1 MSSLV
6 IGVDASRNRSGG
18 AREHLIGI
26 LANLDP
32 DVQGISRVHIW
43 SYHALLSDLP
53 ERSWLIKHAVPA
65 LEGSLSSQL
74 WWQAFNLSSE
84 LKKYGC
90 HILFTSDASS
100 LCRFSPSVVLSQ
112 DLLSYEP
119 GVMALFAWGRARI
132 RLLAIRCL
140 QNAAFR
146 RASGVIFLTQYAADL
161 IQSICGPLGN
171 SKVIPHGVN
180 SRFFANREA
189 ITAEKKVFSA
199 SVPSEPIRCLYI
211 SNAALYKYQWVV
223 IEAIGLLRQKG
234 IAIELDLV
242 GGGTGPAQDKI
253 NTQIA
258 ITDPLGQFIR
268 QHPFVPHEALLMH
281 LNLADVFVFASG
293 CEAFGI
299 TLLEA
304 MAMGLPIASSN
315 RSSIPETLR
324 DGGLYFD
331 PENPL
336 EIAVT
341 VEKLIND
348 DELRTKLAIRAYQLA
363 SQYSWDM
370 SSRRVWEFIIESYNL
385 AVNNNKFGIDENFKD

>member
-1 MSSLV
+1 VSGIV

-26 LANLDP
+26 LETLDP
-32 DVQGISRVHIW
+32 TAQGITQVHVW
-43 SYHALLSDLP
+43 SYQALLAVLP
-53 ERSWLIKHAVPA
+53 NHSWLIKHAVPK
-65 LEGSLSSQL
+65 LENGLISQL

-100 LCRFSPSVVLSQ
+100 LCHFSPSVVLSQ

-119 GVMALFAWGRARI
+119 GVMASFAWGRARL
-132 RLLAIRCL
+132 RLLTIRYL

-146 RASGVIFLTQYAADL
+146 RASGVIFLTQYAANL
-161 IQSICGPLGN
+161 IQSICGPLRN
-171 SKVIPHGVN
+171 TQVIPHGVN
-180 SRFFANREA
+180 PRFFRDSQT
-189 ITAEKKVFSA
+189 IPAEKKVFNAGTKSD
-199 SVPSEPIRCLYI
+199 PIRCLYI

-234 IAIELDLV
+234 IVIELDLV
-242 GGGTGPAQDKI
+242 GGGFGPAQDKI
-253 NTQIA
+253 MAQIA
-258 ITDPLGQFIR
+258 LTDPQSQFVKK
-268 QHPFVPHEALLMH
+268 HPFVPHSALVDH
-281 LNLADVFVFASG
+281 LSSADIFIFASG

-315 RSSIPETLR
+315 RSSIPETLQ

-331 PENPL
+331 PENPAQ
-336 EIAVT
+336 IAASVD
-341 VEKLIND
+341 KIILD
-348 DELRTKLAIRAYQLA
+348 PALRKQLA
-363 SQYSWDM
+363 HRASQLAKQYSWEHC
-370 SSRRVWEFIIESYNL
+370 SNETWGFIMDTYKKI
-385 AVNNNKFGIDENFKD
+385 AKQ

>member
-1 MSSLV
+1 M
-6 IGVDASRNRSGG
+6 
-18 AREHLIGI
+18 
-26 LANLDP
+26 
-32 DVQGISRVHIW
+32 
-43 SYHALLSDLP
+43 LSVLP
-53 ERSWLIKHAVPA
+53 ERPWLIKHAVPA
-65 LEGSLSSQL
+65 LEGSLLSQL

-84 LKKYGC
+84 LKKHGC

-132 RLLAIRCL
+132 RLLAIRYL

-146 RASGVIFLTQYAADL
+146 RASGVIFLTQYAANL

-189 ITAEKKVFSA
+189 ITADKKVFSA
-199 SVPSEPIRCLYI
+199 GVTSEPIRCLYI
-211 SNAALYKYQWVV
+211 SNTALYKYQWVV
-223 IEAIGLLRQKG
+223 IEAIALLRQKG

-258 ITDPLGQFIR
+258 ITDPFGQFIR
-268 QHPFVPHEALLMH
+268 QHPFVPHEVLLAH
-281 LNLADVFVFASG
+281 LNLADIFVFASG

-324 DGGLYFD
+324 DGGVYFD

-336 EIAVT
+336 EIAAA
-341 VEKLIND
+341 VEKIIQDPGYSNRLVLRAH
-348 DELRTKLAIRAYQLA
+348 ELAK
-363 SQYSWDM
+363 QYSWERC
-370 SSRRVWEFIIESYNL
+370 SSETWGFIVDTYRKI
-385 AVNNNKFGIDENFKD
+385 AKP

>member
-1 MSSLV
+1 MPEIV

-26 LANLDP
+26 LENLDP
-32 DVQGISRVHIW
+32 AAQGIAQVHLW
-43 SYHALLSDLP
+43 SYQALLTILP
-53 ERSWLIKHAVPA
+53 EHPWLIKHAVPA
-65 LEGSLSSQL
+65 LEDGLISQI

-119 GVMALFAWGRARI
+119 GVMSSFAWGRARI
-132 RLLAIRCL
+132 RLLAIRYL
-140 QNAAFR
+140 QNAAFH
-146 RASGVIFLTQYAADL
+146 RASGVIFLTQYAANL
-161 IQSICGPLGN
+161 IQSICGPLRN
-171 SKVIPHGVN
+171 IKVIPHGVN
-180 SRFFANREA
+180 PRFFGNSQA
-189 ITAEKKVFSA
+189 ITSEKKVFGRGTT
-199 SVPSEPIRCLYI
+199 SEPIRCLYI

-242 GGGTGPAQDKI
+242 GGGSGPAQDNI
-253 NTQIA
+253 MAQIA
-258 ITDPLGQFIR
+258 LTDPQGQFVR
-268 QHPFVPHEALLMH
+268 QYPFVPQALLVDH
-281 LNLADVFVFASG
+281 LSSADIFIFASG

-304 MAMGLPIASSN
+304 MAMGLPITSSN

-336 EIAVT
+336 EIAAA
-341 VEKLIND
+341 VEKIIQDPGLSNRLGVRAR
-348 DELRTKLAIRAYQLA
+348 ELAKE
-363 SQYSWDM
+363 YSWERC
-370 SSRRVWEFIIESYNL
+370 SSETWGFIVDTYRKIG
-385 AVNNNKFGIDENFKD
+385 KP

>member
-1 MSSLV
+1 MSGIV
-6 IGVDASRNRSGG
+6 VGVDASRNRSGG

-32 DVQGISRVHIW
+32 STKGISQVHIW
-43 SYHALLSDLP
+43 SHRAMLSVLP

-65 LEGSLSSQL
+65 LEGSLSYQL

-132 RLLAIRCL
+132 RLLAIRYL

-146 RASGVIFLTQYAADL
+146 RASGVIFLTQYAANL

-189 ITAEKKVFSA
+189 ITADKKVFSA
-199 SVPSEPIRCLYI
+199 SVTSEPIRCLYI

-242 GGGTGPAQDKI
+242 GGGTGPAQEKI

-268 QHPFVPHEALLMH
+268 QHPFVPHEVLLAH
-281 LNLADVFVFASG
+281 LNLADIFVFASG

-304 MAMGLPIASSN
+304 MAMGLPIVSSN
-315 RSSIPETLR
+315 RSSIPETLQ

-331 PENPL
+331 PEKPA
-336 EIAVT
+336 EIAFAL
-341 VEKLIND
+341 ERIILD
-348 DELRTKLAIRAYQLA
+348 PSLRASLAEQARELAN
-363 SQYSWDM
+363 QYSWDYC
-370 SSRRVWEFIIESYNL
+370 SSETWGFIVDTYRKI
-385 AVNNNKFGIDENFKD
+385 AKP

>member
-1 MSSLV
+1 MTGMTGIV

-32 DVQGISRVHIW
+32 DTQGIAQVHIW
-43 SYHALLSDLP
+43 SYQALLLDLP

-65 LEGSLSSQL
+65 LEGGLLSQL
-74 WWQAFNLSSE
+74 WWQARQLSLE
-84 LKKYGC
+84 LKQHSC
-90 HILFTSDASS
+90 DILFTSDASS
-100 LCRFSPSVVLSQ
+100 LCRFSPTVVLSQ

-119 GVMALFAWGRARI
+119 GVMASFGWSRARL
-132 RLLAIRCL
+132 RLLTIRYI

-146 RASGVIFLTQYAADL
+146 RASGVIFLTQYAAKL
-161 IQSICGPLGN
+161 IQSSCGLLSNIG
-171 SKVIPHGVN
+171 VISHGVN
-180 SRFFANREA
+180 SRFLRANEDSTSEGQA
-189 ITAEKKVFSA
+189 FSIDDR
-199 SVPSEPIRCLYI
+199 SHVIRCLYI

-223 IEAIGLLRQKG
+223 IEAIGFLRQKG

-242 GGGTGPAQDKI
+242 GGGAGPAQDKI
-253 NTQIA
+253 NSQIA

-268 QHPFVPHEALLMH
+268 QHPFVPHEALLTH
-281 LNLADVFVFASG
+281 LNSADIFVFASG

-315 RSSIPETLR
+315 RSSIPETLQ

-331 PENPL
+331 PGKPA
-336 EIAVT
+336 EIVSVIERIILDPSLRANLS
-341 VEKLIND
+341 KRAS
-348 DELRTKLAIRAYQLA
+348 ELANH
-363 SQYSWDM
+363 YSWERC
-370 SSRRVWEFIIESYNL
+370 SSETWGFIVDTYRKI
-385 AVNNNKFGIDENFKD
+385 ART